1 MSRACL
7 SGACAGKNVHADRR
21 TGCRPVQN
29 SRKILEEI
37 MPITDLFTEKKVQR
51 NLACFLAPEAEY
63 SPEQFEEMKNPS
75 YGIMNAA
82 KLRMNEKTEII
93 FFTEETPLLLQLFQ
107 TIDENSVV
115 ETLGGLYYHL
125 SEIAGSDIL
134 DGRNLM
140 VDPEHIYFDVQSNK
154 VFIIY
159 LPIRMDGERLTIRSF
174 PEIGEIIAA
183 QIDKRFGE
191 EMPPALKALREA
203 LYDETMEAS
212 EIFAKINA
220 LYPIKAAKA
229 EEIPKSGEEIPKSG
243 REKSLA
249 VPESKTPD
257 RDDFGMGRTIADMN
271 RRKGSGTG
279 RTTDS
284 KSLRKGGL
292 KISIGRKTDLSNAG
306 TLEMVPVSPEEERD
320 HAEKERILREEE
332 ERDRAER
339 ERILREEEER
349 ARAEAKGVRLGGK
362 ERYPADEELVYEGK
376 ADELRIPMIMQLTL
390 TSRETGQQ
398 IMLEENSLVIGRRT
412 PEAMGVL
419 RNAPNTVG
427 RKHAEICRVGDRF
440 FIRDLESRNGTMING
455 RLISPM
461 ELYPLSDG
469 DKVSLAKFVLDVRV
483 NEI

>member
-1 MSRACL
+1 
-7 SGACAGKNVHADRR
+7 
-21 TGCRPVQN
+21 
-29 SRKILEEI
+29 

-63 SPEQFEEMKNPS
+63 SPEQFEEMKKPS

-159 LPIRMDGERLTIRSF
+159 LPIRMEGERLTIRSF

-229 EEIPKSGEEIPKSG
+229 EEIPTSGEEIPKSG
-243 REKSLA
+243 KEKSLA
-249 VPESKTPD
+249 MPESKTPD

-320 HAEKERILREEE
+320 RAEK
-332 ERDRAER
+332 

-349 ARAEAKGVRLGGK
+349 ARAEAKGVRPEGK
-362 ERYPADEELVYEGK
+362 ERDPADEELVYEGK
-376 ADELRIPMIMQLTL
+376 ADELRIPKIMQLIL

>member
-1 MSRACL
+1 
-7 SGACAGKNVHADRR
+7 
-21 TGCRPVQN
+21 
-29 SRKILEEI
+29 

-159 LPIRMDGERLTIRSF
+159 LPIRMEGERLTIRSF

-229 EEIPKSGEEIPKSG
+229 EEIPKSGK
-243 REKSLA
+243 EKSLA

-320 HAEKERILREEE
+320 RAERERILREEE
-332 ERDRAER
+332 ESARAER

-349 ARAEAKGVRLGGK
+349 ARAEAKGVRPEGK
-362 ERYPADEELVYEGK
+362 ERDPADEELVYEGK
-376 ADELRIPMIMQLTL
+376 ADELRIPKIMQLIL

-398 IMLEENSLVIGRRT
+398 IMLEENSLVIGRKT

>member
-1 MSRACL
+1 MS
-7 SGACAGKNVHADRR
+7 
-21 TGCRPVQN
+21 
-29 SRKILEEI
+29 
-37 MPITDLFTEKKVQR
+37 ITDLFTEKKVQR

-159 LPIRMDGERLTIRSF
+159 LPIRMEGERLTIRSF

-243 REKSLA
+243 KEKSLA

-320 HAEKERILREEE
+320 RAERERILREEE
-332 ERDRAER
+332 ESARAER

-349 ARAEAKGVRLGGK
+349 ARAEAKGVRLLGK

-376 ADELRIPMIMQLTL
+376 ADELRIPKIMQLIL

>member
-1 MSRACL
+1 
-7 SGACAGKNVHADRR
+7 
-21 TGCRPVQN
+21 
-29 SRKILEEI
+29 

-159 LPIRMDGERLTIRSF
+159 LPIRMEGERLTIRSF

-243 REKSLA
+243 KEKSLA

-320 HAEKERILREEE
+320 
-332 ERDRAER
+332 RAER

-376 ADELRIPMIMQLTL
+376 ADELRIPKIMQLIL

>member
-29 SRKILEEI
+29 SRKFLEEI

-243 REKSLA
+243 KEKSSE

-320 HAEKERILREEE
+320 
-332 ERDRAER
+332 RAER

-349 ARAEAKGVRLGGK
+349 ARAEAKGVRLLGK

-376 ADELRIPMIMQLTL
+376 ADELRIPKIMQLIL

>member
-1 MSRACL
+1 
-7 SGACAGKNVHADRR
+7 
-21 TGCRPVQN
+21 
-29 SRKILEEI
+29 

-229 EEIPKSGEEIPKSG
+229 EEIPTSGEEIPKSG
-243 REKSLA
+243 KEKSLA

-320 HAEKERILREEE
+320 
-332 ERDRAER
+332 RAER

-349 ARAEAKGVRLGGK
+349 ARAEAKGVRLLGK

>member
-29 SRKILEEI
+29 SRKFLEEI

-159 LPIRMDGERLTIRSF
+159 LPIRMEGERLTIRSF

-220 LYPIKAAKA
+220 LYPIKSAKA

-243 REKSLA
+243 KEKSLA

-320 HAEKERILREEE
+320 
-332 ERDRAER
+332 RAER

-349 ARAEAKGVRLGGK
+349 ARAEAKGVRLLGK

>member
-21 TGCRPVQN
+21 TGCRSVQN
-29 SRKILEEI
+29 SRKFLEEI

-63 SPEQFEEMKNPS
+63 SPEQFEEMKKPS

-159 LPIRMDGERLTIRSF
+159 LPIRMEGERLTIRSF

-220 LYPIKAAKA
+220 LYPIKSAKA

-243 REKSLA
+243 KEKSLA
-249 VPESKTPD
+249 VPGTA
-257 RDDFGMGRTIADMN
+257 GRAPGQGERQTA
-271 RRKGSGTG
+271 KASG
-279 RTTDS
+279 
-284 KSLRKGGL
+284 
-292 KISIGRKTDLSNAG
+292 
-306 TLEMVPVSPEEERD
+306 
-320 HAEKERILREEE
+320 
-332 ERDRAER
+332 
-339 ERILREEEER
+339 
-349 ARAEAKGVRLGGK
+349 
-362 ERYPADEELVYEGK
+362 
-376 ADELRIPMIMQLTL
+376 
-390 TSRETGQQ
+390 
-398 IMLEENSLVIGRRT
+398 
-412 PEAMGVL
+412 
-419 RNAPNTVG
+419 
-427 RKHAEICRVGDRF
+427 RV
-440 FIRDLESRNGTMING
+440 
-455 RLISPM
+455 
-461 ELYPLSDG
+461 
-469 DKVSLAKFVLDVRV
+469 V
-483 NEI
+483 

>member
-7 SGACAGKNVHADRR
+7 SGACAGKNVHEDRC

-63 SPEQFEEMKNPS
+63 SPEQFEEMKKPS

-159 LPIRMDGERLTIRSF
+159 LPIRMEGERLTIRSF

-220 LYPIKAAKA
+220 LYPIKSAKA
-229 EEIPKSGEEIPKSG
+229 EEIPKSGK
-243 REKSLA
+243 EKSLA

-320 HAEKERILREEE
+320 
-332 ERDRAER
+332 RAER

-349 ARAEAKGVRLGGK
+349 ARAEAKGVRPEGK
-362 ERYPADEELVYEGK
+362 ERDPADEELVYEGK
-376 ADELRIPMIMQLTL
+376 ADELRIPKIMQLIL

>member
-1 MSRACL
+1 
-7 SGACAGKNVHADRR
+7 
-21 TGCRPVQN
+21 
-29 SRKILEEI
+29 

-243 REKSLA
+243 KEKSLA

-320 HAEKERILREEE
+320 
-332 ERDRAER
+332 RAER

-349 ARAEAKGVRLGGK
+349 ARAEAKGVRLLGK

>member
-1 MSRACL
+1 
-7 SGACAGKNVHADRR
+7 
-21 TGCRPVQN
+21 
-29 SRKILEEI
+29 

-159 LPIRMDGERLTIRSF
+159 LPIRMEGERLTIRSF

-220 LYPIKAAKA
+220 LYPIKSAKA

-243 REKSLA
+243 KEKSLA

-320 HAEKERILREEE
+320 
-332 ERDRAER
+332 RAER

-349 ARAEAKGVRLGGK
+349 ARAEAKGVRPEGK
-362 ERYPADEELVYEGK
+362 ERDPADEELVYEGK
-376 ADELRIPMIMQLTL
+376 ADELRIPKIMQLIL

>member
-29 SRKILEEI
+29 SRKFLEEI

-63 SPEQFEEMKNPS
+63 SPEQFEEMKKPS

-159 LPIRMDGERLTIRSF
+159 LPIRMEGERLTIRSF

-229 EEIPKSGEEIPKSG
+229 EEIPTSGEEIPKSG
-243 REKSLA
+243 KEKSLA
-249 VPESKTPD
+249 MPESKTPD

-320 HAEKERILREEE
+320 RAEK
-332 ERDRAER
+332 

-349 ARAEAKGVRLGGK
+349 ARAEAKGVRPEGK
-362 ERYPADEELVYEGK
+362 ERDPADEELVYEGK
-376 ADELRIPMIMQLTL
+376 ADELRIPKIMQLIL

>member
-1 MSRACL
+1 
-7 SGACAGKNVHADRR
+7 
-21 TGCRPVQN
+21 
-29 SRKILEEI
+29 

-159 LPIRMDGERLTIRSF
+159 LPIRMEGERLTIRSF

-243 REKSLA
+243 KEKSLA

-376 ADELRIPMIMQLTL
+376 ADEFRIPKIMQLIL

-412 PEAMGVL
+412 PEAMGIL

>member
-1 MSRACL
+1 
-7 SGACAGKNVHADRR
+7 
-21 TGCRPVQN
+21 
-29 SRKILEEI
+29 

-220 LYPIKAAKA
+220 LYPIKSAKA

-243 REKSLA
+243 KEKSLA

-320 HAEKERILREEE
+320 RAERERILREEE
-332 ERDRAER
+332 ESARAER

-349 ARAEAKGVRLGGK
+349 ARAEAKGVRLLGK

>member
-29 SRKILEEI
+29 SRKFLEEI

-159 LPIRMDGERLTIRSF
+159 LPIRMEGERLTIRSF

-243 REKSLA
+243 KEKSLA

-320 HAEKERILREEE
+320 
-332 ERDRAER
+332 RAER

-349 ARAEAKGVRLGGK
+349 ARAEAKGVRPEGK
-362 ERYPADEELVYEGK
+362 ERDPADEELVYEGK
-376 ADELRIPMIMQLTL
+376 ADELRIPKIMQLIL

-398 IMLEENSLVIGRRT
+398 IMLEENSLVIGRKT

>member
-1 MSRACL
+1 
-7 SGACAGKNVHADRR
+7 
-21 TGCRPVQN
+21 
-29 SRKILEEI
+29 

-159 LPIRMDGERLTIRSF
+159 LPIRMEGERLTIRSF

-220 LYPIKAAKA
+220 LYPIKSAKA

-243 REKSLA
+243 KEKSLA

-320 HAEKERILREEE
+320 RAERERILREEE
-332 ERDRAER
+332 ESARAER

-349 ARAEAKGVRLGGK
+349 ARAEAKGVRLLGK

>member
-1 MSRACL
+1 
-7 SGACAGKNVHADRR
+7 
-21 TGCRPVQN
+21 
-29 SRKILEEI
+29 

-159 LPIRMDGERLTIRSF
+159 LPIRMEGERLTIRSF

-243 REKSLA
+243 KEKSLA

-320 HAEKERILREEE
+320 
-332 ERDRAER
+332 RAER

-349 ARAEAKGVRLGGK
+349 ARAEAKGVHPEGK
-362 ERYPADEELVYEGK
+362 ERDPADEELVYEGK
-376 ADELRIPMIMQLTL
+376 ADELRIPKIMQLIL

>member
-1 MSRACL
+1 
-7 SGACAGKNVHADRR
+7 
-21 TGCRPVQN
+21 
-29 SRKILEEI
+29 

-243 REKSLA
+243 KEKSLA

-320 HAEKERILREEE
+320 
-332 ERDRAER
+332 RAER

-349 ARAEAKGVRLGGK
+349 ARAEAKGVRPEGK
-362 ERYPADEELVYEGK
+362 ERDPADEELVYEGK
-376 ADELRIPMIMQLTL
+376 ADELRIPKIMQLIL

>member
-1 MSRACL
+1 
-7 SGACAGKNVHADRR
+7 
-21 TGCRPVQN
+21 
-29 SRKILEEI
+29 

-63 SPEQFEEMKNPS
+63 SPEQFEEMKKPS

-243 REKSLA
+243 KEKSLA

-320 HAEKERILREEE
+320 
-332 ERDRAER
+332 RAER

-349 ARAEAKGVRLGGK
+349 ARAEAKGVRPEGK
-362 ERYPADEELVYEGK
+362 ERDPADEELVYEGK
-376 ADELRIPMIMQLTL
+376 ADELRIPKIMQLIL